1 MIPEDWIVVELKE
14 ASLIQ
19 TGKGTKRL
27 ESGQYEIIGAN
38 GLIGYSN
45 EFIEEGEFVYTGRVG
60 TIGLTNFYSGKPVW
74 ISDNVLYI
82 KRKGITPIKLIYYAL
97 KRIDYSYLNVGSTQP
112 LIKQSD
118 LKKLKIALPKDSKE
132 QKAIAKILSDLDEK
146 IEVNRK
152 MNEILEEIGQTLFK
166 KWFVDFEFPNE
177 KGKPYKLSGGEMVE
191 SELGEIPEGWEVK
204 ELQGFLDVQKGLSY
218 KGKFLVDEGGLPMAN
233 LGTFKPLKGFKP
245 GGIKFYNGDHK
256 ERHLVKQG
264 DMLIANTDITQK
276 RDVLGSPVIIPKNIG
291 SNEVLFTHHTF
302 AVRFKNNSLPKLFVY
317 YLLQTSEYRD
327 RARGFAIGTT
337 VLALPK
343 EAILELPFA
352 FANEKLYDDFNK
364 IVSPFFE
371 RMEINNEQIESLEQ
385 IRDRLLPKL
394 MTGKIRVK
402 L

>member
-1 MIPEDWIVVELKE
+1 MIPKDWIVVELKE

-118 LKKLKIALPKDSKE
+118 LKKLKIAIPKDSKE

-152 MNEILEEIGQTLFK
+152 MNEILEELGQTLFK
-166 KWFVDFEFPNE
+166 RWFVDFEFPDE
-177 KGKPYKLSGGEMVE
+177 KGKPYKSSGGGMIR
-191 SELGEIPEGWEVK
+191 SELGDIPGGWEVK
-204 ELQGFLDVQKGLSY
+204 NLS
-218 KGKFLVDEGGLPMAN
+218 EISR
-233 LGTFKPLKGFKP
+233 FKN
-245 GGIKFYNGDHK
+245 GINYGRNENGDT
-256 ERHLVKQG
+256 RFRIINVRDLVENNFISCINLDAVNIDRKKALPYLINPKT
-264 DMLIANTDITQK
+264 DILIARSASPGEVGIIPDSEQ
-276 RDVLGSPVIIPKNIG
+276 DVIYSGFSIRFRLNEELFFYYLYFNLLQFQDEFKNYSTGTTLKNINQQILTSKKIIIPKKINLAGFNNLIK
-291 SNEVLFTHHTF
+291 SLF
-302 AVRFKNNSLPKLFVY
+302 
-317 YLLQTSEYRD
+317 D
-327 RARGFAIGTT
+327 
-337 VLALPK
+337 
-343 EAILELPFA
+343 
-352 FANEKLYDDFNK
+352 K
-364 IVSPFFE
+364 I
-371 RMEINNEQIESLEQ
+371 INNVYEIKSLEQ
-385 IRDRLLPKL
+385 IRDSLLPKL
-394 MTGKIRVK
+394 MAGKIMVK
-402 L
+402 A